1 VAVVYI
7 GLVALAQSDMKKLI
21 AYSSISH
28 MGFVTLGFFLFN
40 GDGVLGGLI
49 QMVSHGFISAAMF
62 LCVGVLYD
70 RVHSRQISD
79 YGGVANTMPVFA
91 AFFVLFAMANSG
103 LPATSGFIGEFM
115 VVMGAIKVNFWYAF
129 LAGTT
134 LIFGAAY
141 TLWMVKRVLYGE
153 VANENVA
160 ALRDVGRR
168 ELVFLVLLAVCVLAL
183 GLYPKPLADVM
194 NPTIQQLLAHI
205 AESKLQ

>member
-1 VAVVYI
+1 
-7 GLVALAQSDMKKLI
+7 M
-21 AYSSISH
+21 
-28 MGFVTLGFFLFN
+28 
-40 GDGVLGGLI
+40 
-49 QMVSHGFISAAMF
+49 
-62 LCVGVLYD
+62 
-70 RVHSRQISD
+70 
-79 YGGVANTMPVFA
+79 
-91 AFFVLFAMANSG
+91 
-103 LPATSGFIGEFM
+103 
-115 VVMGAIKVNFWYAF
+115 NFWYAF

>member
-1 VAVVYI
+1 
-7 GLVALAQSDMKKLI
+7 
-21 AYSSISH
+21 
-28 MGFVTLGFFLFN
+28 
-40 GDGVLGGLI
+40 VLGGLI

-70 RVHSRQISD
+70 RVHSRSIAD

-103 LPATSGFIGEFM
+103 LPATSGFIGEFL
-115 VVMGAIKVNFWYAF
+115 VIMGAIKVNFWYAF

-134 LIFGAAY
+134 LVFGAAY

-153 VANENVA
+153 VANDNVA
-160 ALRDVGRR
+160 SLADVGRR
-168 ELVFLVLLAVCVLAL
+168 ELVFLVLLAACVLAM

-194 NPTIQQLLAHI
+194 NPTIQQLLSHVAQ
-205 AESKLQ
+205 SKLQ